1 MLFKTVIAALM
12 VAAFIA
18 GCAPSPPE
26 PEAGPKIESK
36 GMVPDG
42 AKKIDG
48 AGGGGPT
55 ESPE

>member
-1 MLFKTVIAALM
+1 MIFKTVIAALM
-12 VAAFIA
+12 AAALIA

-26 PEAGPKIESK
+26 PEAGTKVESK
-36 GMVPDG
+36 AMVPDD